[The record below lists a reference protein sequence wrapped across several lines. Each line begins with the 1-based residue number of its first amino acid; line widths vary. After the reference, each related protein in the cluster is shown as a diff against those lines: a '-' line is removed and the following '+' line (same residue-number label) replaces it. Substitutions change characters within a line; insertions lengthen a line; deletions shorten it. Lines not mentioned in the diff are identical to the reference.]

1 MITLRGNRLL
11 PLIALALVALVVLII
26 TRTGGSDIEGESA
39 GWTTAVPAP
48 VTPAPPLAAVPQA
61 PQPDADSPAEAVRTL
76 SAQVTQMADT
86 VQAWTKESEQLRKL
100 RDTLRREIG
109 GDVAE
114 DIRHAQQRARE
125 EAEAQDR
132 EALQAITARIDALAG
147 RISLLDVDRRL
158 TIDGAAAPMPPGL
171 GFETGGAMQPVVGA
185 GRELIWIEPLDG
197 TADGV
202 AKAVRPSAFKTSS
215 PRLLER
221 TEAPLAQPTAA
232 AASSPSSSLAPDT
245 EPRPIYTVP
254 ENASLMNATAFS
266 ALIGRVPVKGVVS
279 DPFPFK
285 VLVGADNLAAN
296 GIEIPGVYGAVFRGI
311 ATGDLNLRCVRGDLV
326 SVTFVFDDGTIRTV
340 RADGK
345 DRLGSL
351 SDRQGIGCVSGRLIT
366 NAPAYLAQRTLVMGL
381 ETGARAA
388 AASETTSVVTATG
401 ATASS
406 VTGSTGKFIAGEMVS
421 GGASE
426 IKRWLDERQGQSF
439 DAIFVEPGAEVVL
452 DIEREFHI
460 DYDPHGRRTSHAQT
474 DERPH
479 RRNALD

>member
-11 PLIALALVALVVLII
+11 PLIALALLALVVVII
-26 TRTGGSDIEGESA
+26 MRGGKTEAGRETSSWTAAVSD
-39 GWTTAVPAP
+39 PA
-48 VTPAPPLAAVPQA
+48 APLAKVPQA

-86 VQAWTKESEQLRKL
+86 VQGWTKESEQLRKL
-100 RDTLRREIG
+100 RDTLRHEIG
-109 GDVAE
+109 SDVTE
-114 DIRHAQQRARE
+114 EMTLAQQRARE
-125 EAEAQDR
+125 EAEAADR
-132 EALQAITARIDALAG
+132 EALQVITARIDALAG
-147 RISLLDVDRRL
+147 QLSLLDVSQRL
-158 TIDGAAAPMPPGL
+158 SADDPLQSIPPGL
-171 GFETGGAMQPVVGA
+171 GFDATTVTPPPVKPS
-185 GRELIWIEPLDG
+185 RDLIWIEPLGSASDNS
-197 TADGV
+197 ANAVQKV
-202 AKAVRPSAFKTSS
+202 ALNPPAH
-215 PRLLER
+215 RLLEPGPGPV
-221 TEAPLAQPTAA
+221 TAELAAT
-232 AASSPSSSLAPDT
+232 
-245 EPRPIYTVP
+245 PIKTGKAEQRQVYTVP

-266 ALIGRVPVKGVVS
+266 ALIGRVPVRGVVS

-340 RADGK
+340 RAEGK
-345 DRLGSL
+345 DKLGSL

-366 NAPAYLAQRTLVMGL
+366 NAPAYLAHRTLVMGL
-381 ETGARAA
+381 ETGAKAA

-401 ATASS
+401 ATANS
-406 VTGSTGKFIAGEMVS
+406 VTGNTGRFVAGEMVA

-452 DIEREFHI
+452 DIERELHI
-460 DYDPHGRRTSHAQT
+460 DYEPEGRRTTYANTAEPPQ
-474 DERPH
+474 RGG
-479 RRNALD
+479 LD

>member
-11 PLIALALVALVVLII
+11 PLIALALLALVVLII
-26 TRTGGSDIEGESA
+26 MRGKTPAQREASTWNA
-39 GWTTAVPAP
+39 AVSHPAAL
-48 VTPAPPLAAVPQA
+48 APPLAKVPQP

-86 VQAWTKESEQLRKL
+86 VQAWTKESEQLLKL
-100 RDTLRREIG
+100 RDTLRHEIG
-109 GDVAE
+109 SDVTDE
-114 DIRHAQQRARE
+114 MKRAQQEARAAGESEDRKTL
-125 EAEAQDR
+125 EA
-132 EALQAITARIDALAG
+132 ISARIDALAG
-147 RISLLDVDRRL
+147 QVSLLDVNHRL
-158 TIDGAAAPMPPGL
+158 TADEATPSIPPGL
-171 GFETGGAMQPVVGA
+171 GLEPTAPA
-185 GRELIWIEPLDG
+185 SSPPRLKNRELLWIEPLG
-197 TADGV
+197 SASEGPGYAMQKTAL
-202 AKAVRPSAFKTSS
+202 APPPA
-215 PRLLER
+215 RLLENAAEPTANAATPPPPPTTAR
-221 TEAPLAQPTAA
+221 TEM
-232 AASSPSSSLAPDT
+232 
-245 EPRPIYTVP
+245 RHVYTVP

-296 GIEIPGVYGAVFRGI
+296 GIDIPGLYGAVFRGI

-340 RADGK
+340 RAEGK

-366 NAPAYLAQRTLVMGL
+366 NAPSYLAQRTMVMGL
-381 ETGARAA
+381 ETGAKAA

-401 ATASS
+401 ATANS
-406 VTGSTGKFIAGEMVS
+406 VTGSAGKFIAGEMVS

-452 DIEREFHI
+452 DIERELAI
-460 DYDPHGRRTSHAQT
+460 DYDPQGRRTSYAT
-474 DERPH
+474 T
-479 RRNALD
+479 LDAPMRGGLD

>member
-1 MITLRGNRLL
+1 MIALHGNRLL
-11 PLIALALVALVVLII
+11 PLIALALLALAVFVMTRGGKTNGPRETSTWSTVV
-26 TRTGGSDIEGESA
+26 SSA
-39 GWTTAVPAP
+39 VNPAS
-48 VTPAPPLAAVPQA
+48 PLADVPKA

-86 VQAWTKESEQLRKL
+86 VQAWTRESEQLRKL
-100 RDTLRREIG
+100 RDTLRHEVGNDITEELKRTQHKVQEQG
-109 GDVAE
+109 RAE
-114 DIRHAQQRARE
+114 DHK
-125 EAEAQDR
+125 
-132 EALQAITARIDALAG
+132 ALQAIGERIDALAG
-147 RISLLDVDRRL
+147 QVSLLDVQHRL
-158 TIDGAAAPMPPGL
+158 SSDESGAAVPPGL
-171 GFETGGAMQPVVGA
+171 GLETTPPTSLPTKVNRQLV
-185 GRELIWIEPLDG
+185 WIEPLG
-197 TADGV
+197 SV
-202 AKAVRPSAFKTSS
+202 AEGATSALQKAVLKPAPDRPPQESMD
-215 PRLLER
+215 PV
-221 TEAPLAQPTAA
+221 PQA
-232 AASSPSSSLAPDT
+232 AASLSSDAPGHA
-245 EPRPIYTVP
+245 EGPRRVYTVP

-285 VLVGADNLAAN
+285 VLIGADNLAAN
-296 GIEIPGVYGAVFRGI
+296 GIEIPGLYGAVFRGV

-340 RADGK
+340 RAEGK

-381 ETGARAA
+381 ETGAKAA

-401 ATASS
+401 ATANS

-426 IKRWLDERQGQSF
+426 IRRWLDERQGQSF

-452 DIEREFHI
+452 DVEREIAI
-460 DYDPHGRRTSHAQT
+460 DYDPQGRRTTYATAPTSPRHGG
-474 DERPH
+474 
-479 RRNALD
+479 LD